1 MHSKVQLN
9 RKQLTRASKE
19 MAFANNDTVQK
30 RKNAQRIYKGSTNS
44 ATRAAAKK
52 TLEIETERNREITE
66 LENIFLDALKKIKSP
81 AELDNE
87 KRTKAKTAKAESE
100 RVKRDIKK
108 LNASGKKIDVELSEL
123 EIKIIIASLKRSES
137 AVKKGKI
144 NATGK
149 EYLYRLIKDFEGL
162 IK

>member
-1 MHSKVQLN
+1 MAKVQLN
-9 RKQLTRASKE
+9 KKQIERGKKE
-19 MAFANNDTVQK
+19 FESGFANAREKLSNAKKMMFSGK
-30 RKNAQRIYKGSTNS
+30 REVK
-44 ATRAAAKK
+44 AAAKK
-52 TLEIETERNREITE
+52 TLKEQSERQKEIDE
-66 LENIFLDALKKIKSP
+66 LQKIFEAALKKIKSP
-81 AELDNE
+81 SELEAE
-87 KRTKAKTAKAESE
+87 KTVKAKTAKAESE
-100 RVKRDIKK
+100 RVKNDIKK
-108 LNASGKKIDVELSEL
+108 LNAAGKKIDVELSEL

>member
-1 MHSKVQLN
+1 MAKVKLN
-9 RKQLTRASKE
+9 EKQI
-19 MAFANNDTVQK
+19 K
-30 RKNAQRIYKGSTNS
+30 RGKFELEGGFKNASEKLSNAKKMMFSGKREVK
-44 ATRAAAKK
+44 AEAKK
-52 TLEIETERNREITE
+52 TLKEQTERKNEIDE
-66 LENIFLDALKKIKSP
+66 LQKIFDNALKKIKSP
-81 AELDNE
+81 AELEDD
-87 KRTKAKTAKAESE
+87 KRSKAKTAKAESE

>member
-1 MHSKVQLN
+1 MAKVKLN
-9 RKQLTRASKE
+9 EKQI
-19 MAFANNDTVQK
+19 K
-30 RKNAQRIYKGSTNS
+30 RGKLELEGGFKNASEKLSNAKKMMFSGKREVK
-44 ATRAAAKK
+44 AAAKK
-52 TLEIETERNREITE
+52 TLKEQTERKNEIDE
-66 LENIFLDALKKIKSP
+66 LQKIFDKALKKIKSP
-81 AELDNE
+81 AELEAD
-87 KRTKAKTAKAESE
+87 KRTKSKTAKAESE

>member
-1 MHSKVQLN
+1 MAKVKLN
-9 RKQLTRASKE
+9 EKQLKRASKE
-19 MAFANNDTVQK
+19 MEFANNDTIQK
-30 RKNAQRIYKGSTNS
+30 RKNAQRIYKGSTKR

-52 TLEIETERNREITE
+52 TLEAETVRNREITE

-81 AELDNE
+81 AELEAD
-87 KRTKAKTAKAESE
+87 KRAKAKTAKAESE
-100 RVKRDIKK
+100 RVKNDIKK
-108 LNASGKKIDVELSEL
+108 LNAAGKKIDVELSEL

-149 EYLYRLIKDFEGL
+149 EYLMRLIKDFEGL

>member
-1 MHSKVQLN
+1 MAKVKLN
-9 RKQLTRASKE
+9 EKQ
-19 MAFANNDTVQK
+19 MK
-30 RKNAQRIYKGSTNS
+30 RGKLELEDGFKNASEKLSNAKKMMFSGKREVK
-44 ATRAAAKK
+44 AAAKK
-52 TLEIETERNREITE
+52 TLKEQTERKNEIDE
-66 LENIFLDALKKIKSP
+66 LQKIFDRALKKIKSP
-81 AELDNE
+81 AELEAD
-87 KRTKAKTAKAESE
+87 KRIKAKTAKDESE

>member
-1 MHSKVQLN
+1 MSKVQLN
-9 RKQLTRASKE
+9 RKQLTRVSKE

-66 LENIFLDALKKIKSP
+66 LENIFLAALKKIKSP
-81 AELDNE
+81 AELEAD
-87 KRTKAKTAKAESE
+87 KRIKAKTAKDESE

-162 IK
+162 IR

>member
-1 MHSKVQLN
+1 MAKVKLN
-9 RKQLTRASKE
+9 EKQLKRASKE
-19 MAFANNDTVQK
+19 MAFANNDTIQK
-30 RKNAQRIYKGSTNS
+30 RKNAQRIYKGSTKQT
-44 ATRAAAKK
+44 TRNAAKK
-52 TLEIETERNREITE
+52 TLEAETVRNREITE

-81 AELDNE
+81 SELEAD
-87 KRTKAKTAKAESE
+87 KRAKSDATKSETE

-108 LNASGKKIDVELSEL
+108 LNESGKKIDVELSEL
-123 EIKIIIASLKRSES
+123 EIKIIIASLRRSES

-149 EYLYRLIKDFEGL
+149 EYLIRLIKDFEGL

>member
-1 MHSKVQLN
+1 MAKVKLN
-9 RKQLTRASKE
+9 EKQLKVGQRELDGAYNASQ
-19 MAFANNDTVQK
+19 QK
-30 RKNAQRIYKGSTNS
+30 KKNARRMIESGSGKFK
-44 ATRAAAKK
+44 AGAKK
-52 TLEIETERNREITE
+52 IFESESQRQKEIEE
-66 LENIFLDALKKIKSP
+66 LCNIFDAALKKIKSP
-81 AELDNE
+81 SELEAE
-87 KRTKAKTAKAESE
+87 KKVKAKTAKAESE
-100 RVKRDIKK
+100 RVKNDIKK
-108 LNASGKKIDVELSEL
+108 LNAAGKKIDVELSEL